1 MKIFTSLLAYL
12 IIGYSLFSQDGK
24 LLEKEPFILNKEIIS
39 KIQTADSALAVGLLN
54 LNFYKITYLSDSLK
68 VKGILIEPKAEG
80 KYPCIIANRGG
91 NRDFGKW
98 TDLSAAYFLG
108 QMASWDYMVIASQYR
123 GVDGGEGT
131 EEFGGADLN
140 DVLNL
145 TKVLEQLPK
154 ADTSRIGLQGGS
166 RGGMMT
172 YLAMKQ
178 SCRFKAAAVIAGGA
192 DLTSS
197 IKSRPSMETGVY
209 AQLIPNYEEG
219 KEEALKARSAVYWA
233 NEMCPTTPLLIM
245 HGSADWRVDPAASL
259 KLVSKLTEYKH
270 PVRFILYEGA
280 DHGLRE
286 YRSEMLAEMKRH
298 FDHYLRDGNPLP
310 NMEPHG
316 K

>member
-1 MKIFTSLLAYL
+1 MKIFTSFLAFL
-12 IIGYSLFSQDGK
+12 FVGSSLFSQDGK
-24 LLEKEPFILNKEIIS
+24 LLEKEPFVLNEKIIS
-39 KIQTADSALAVGLLN
+39 KIRATDSVLGTALTN
-54 LNFYKITYLSDSLK
+54 LNFYRITYLSDSLK
-68 VKGILIEPKAEG
+68 VKGILVEPKAEG

-98 TDLSAAYFLG
+98 TPVSTAYFLG
-108 QMASWDYMVIASQYR
+108 QMAAWDYIVIATQYR

-131 EEFGGADLN
+131 EEFGGKDLN

-172 YLAMKQ
+172 YLAMRS

-192 DLTSS
+192 DLTES
-197 IKSRPSMETGVY
+197 IKSRPKMETGVY
-209 AQLIPNYEEG
+209 GQLIPNYEAK
-219 KEEALKARSAVYWA
+219 KEEALKSRSAVYWA
-233 NEMCPTTPLLIM
+233 DEMCPTTPLLIM
-245 HGSADWRVDPAASL
+245 HGSADWRVEPAASIN
-259 KLVSKLTEYKH
+259 LVSKLTDYKH
-270 PVRFILYEGA
+270 PVWFILYEGA

-298 FDHYLRDGNPLP
+298 FDYYLRDRNPLP
-310 NMEPHG
+310 DMEPHG